1 MTILDAL
8 KGLYAKLGG
17 QKSAD
22 NIQTIGEALEDI
34 TTVTVNGSDAL
45 PAVTAVDNGDVLT
58 VVEGAW
64 AKAAPSGGVFTIELS
79 YDEGTSTTVMNKT
92 VQEIIEAA
100 NSGKMLWVYDT
111 SVDSVHTGYISFVD
125 HSSNSYSVCVA
136 IGSTTIHISEEEA
149 YDIVPLYIFVAE
161 SLTDYPSNAEY

>member
-17 QKSAD
+17 KKSPD

-64 AKAAPSGGVFTIELS
+64 TKAAPAGGGVYNVTAA
-79 YDEGTSTTVMNKT
+79 YDDSGEEGVYVLNKT
-92 VQEIIEAA
+92 WQEIHDAFAEGKTILVSYENLSEGFETSGIAA
-100 NSGKMLWVYDT
+100 VYGIAHNSGSELT
-111 SVDSVHTGYISFVD
+111 EGYVVGLNGGSAAITETANGYPVA
-125 HSSNSYSVCVA
+125 SYM
-136 IGSTTIHISEEEA
+136 
-149 YDIVPLYIFVAE
+149 
-161 SLTDYPSNAEY
+161 

>member
-34 TTVTVNGSDAL
+34 TGVAVNGSDAL

-64 AKAAPSGGVFTIELS
+64 AKAAPSGGGGASVMFVDST
-79 YDEGTSTTVMNKT
+79 YDNATETSTLNKT
-92 VQEIIEAA
+92 FNEIYDAITNGTIVYIVTRFENDDIDQCGIANIITAENGVSVWYNSLNYYVYYAA
-100 NSGKMLWVYDT
+100 SGD
-111 SVDSVHTGYISFVD
+111 
-125 HSSNSYSVCVA
+125 
-136 IGSTTIHISEEEA
+136 
-149 YDIVPLYIFVAE
+149 
-161 SLTDYPSNAEY
+161 DYPATANGGGGGGME